1 MKIILL
7 SLNCVRRIGLPV
19 AIGLLSISSIVGQE
33 PVKPEPV
40 DKSATQKTESASRTE
55 KNIPKPPF
63 TLSVKTKPILNLSLK
78 AEKARLSEIAEEMA
92 KRLKV
97 QVFVG
102 ASMKDELV
110 SMEFSEL
117 TLEPAMQLMA
127 PAVYIDYEIDS
138 GSGMA
143 AKPLGIFF
151 YGENQGEPP
160 LTAVVAG
167 STQSLLIEGDTE
179 DGVEPQT
186 EEQRKKLDEQP
197 LRVHF
202 ENNSISVK
210 AKKQPLPLVLLKIGE
225 ELGIPVDIQ
234 YDTKDVVD
242 TEITKLSVEDAVRRL
257 SPNIRLFLRAN
268 LTHSERRALRLVLT
282 DPTKSAQQGL

>member
-19 AIGLLSISSIVGQE
+19 AFGLLSISSIVGQE

-268 LTHSERRALRLVLT
+268 LTHAERRALRLVLT

>member
-1 MKIILL
+1 MNINRLG
-7 SLNCVRRIGLPV
+7 SNCVRTIGLLV
-19 AIGLLSISSIVGQE
+19 AIGLLSITAIVGQE
-33 PVKPEPV
+33 PARPDPA
-40 DKSATQKTESASRTE
+40 DKSASQKTEASPRNE
-55 KNIPKPPF
+55 KNTPKPPF

-78 AEKARLSEIAEEMA
+78 AEKARLSEVAEEMA

-102 ASMKDELV
+102 TSLKDELV
-110 SMEFSEL
+110 SIEFSEL

-138 GSGMA
+138 GSGMP
-143 AKPLGIFF
+143 KPLGIFF

-160 LTAVVAG
+160 LTAVIPG

-179 DGVEPQT
+179 DGVEPQNDD
-186 EEQRKKLDEQP
+186 QKKKQEEQP

-202 ENNSISVK
+202 EDNNISVK
-210 AKKQPLPLVLLKIGE
+210 AKKQPLPLILLKIGE

-234 YDTKDVVD
+234 YDTKETVD
-242 TEITKLSVEDAVRRL
+242 TEITKLSVEDAVRKL
-257 SPNIRLFLRAN
+257 SPNVRLFLRAD
-268 LTHSERRALRLVLT
+268 LTHAERRVLRLVLT